1 MVDDRRDAVIVEKDR
16 SSSPLGW
23 IIGAIVV
30 LVLLALFFMSGGFGL
45 FNDANETTAPAGDTD
60 SINIDTPENINV
72 QPTPTESM
80 EPTET
85 TEPAQ

>member
-1 MVDDRRDAVIVEKDR
+1 MVDDRRDTVVVEKDR
-16 SSSPLGW
+16 SGSPLGW
-23 IIGAIVV
+23 IIGIAVV
-30 LVLLALFFMSGGFGL
+30 LILLALFFANGGFGL
-45 FNDANETTAPAGDTD
+45 FGGSDETTVPADNSD

-72 QPTPTESM
+72 QPAPTEST